1 MKKGILGI
9 LGVFTSFIGGIILG
23 RKSIYLNSNKD
34 DDRVVKFKAYYNI
47 LNQWLFLKQKGKNL
61 HEYFNINNYKTIGIY
76 GMGELGTRLYEEL
89 KDSNIVIKYVA
100 DKSSSI
106 NMPDV
111 NISDVK
117 DMSDDV
123 DVIVVTPIFA
133 MDDIRIMLEK
143 RLNCPII
150 SLEDIVYEISVF

>member
-1 MKKGILGI
+1 
-9 LGVFTSFIGGIILG
+9 
-23 RKSIYLNSNKD
+23 
-34 DDRVVKFKAYYNI
+34 
-47 LNQWLFLKQKGKNL
+47 
-61 HEYFNINNYKTIGIY
+61 
-76 GMGELGTRLYEEL
+76 MGELGTRLYEEL

-111 NISDVK
+111 NIIDVK
-117 DMSDDV
+117 DMTDDV

>member
-111 NISDVK
+111 NIIDVK
-117 DMSDDV
+117 DMTDDV